1 MKIIT
6 LLSDFG
12 SFYPAQ
18 MKGVILSRLKD
29 KGSKEGRGTDVTFV
43 DIAHDIPP
51 QDVRA
56 GAFALLSTV
65 RYFPGGTIH
74 IAVVDPGVG
83 TQRLGLVV
91 ESGGQLFVG
100 PDNGLLLPAAHSLAT
115 PDMSGALRAYRI
127 AIPPDA
133 RPSSTFHGRDVFAPA
148 AALLAQGRSPAEIGP
163 RVNPKD
169 LSFGEAKKT
178 DRGIEATIIYVDRFG
193 NLILNLR
200 KVPTV
205 PVSLKGI
212 KLKSVW
218 TYARASRIEPLIT
231 LGSHGFAEIAVNQGN
246 AAEAFCLK
254 AGDRIDLEEI

>member
-1 MKIIT
+1 MTIIT

-18 MKGVILSRLKD
+18 MKGVILSRLRD
-29 KGSKEGRGTDVTFV
+29 KGSKEDRGMDVTFV

-56 GAFALLSTV
+56 GAFALLSTA

-83 TQRLGLVV
+83 TERMGLVV

-100 PDNGLLLPAAHSLAT
+100 PDNGLLLPAARSLITPGTPAT
-115 PDMSGALRAYRI
+115 IQAYRI
-127 AIPPDA
+127 TIPPEA
-133 RPSSTFHGRDVFAPA
+133 QPSSTFHGRDVFAPA
-148 AALLAQGRSPAEIGP
+148 AALLAQGKRPAEMGP
-163 RVNPKD
+163 RVRPKD

-178 DRGIEATIIYVDRFG
+178 ERGIEATIIYVDRFG
-193 NLILNLR
+193 NLILNMR
-200 KVPTV
+200 KVPSF
-205 PVSLKGI
+205 PVSLSGI
-212 KLKSVW
+212 KLKHVR
-218 TYARASRIEPLIT
+218 TYAQARRIEPLIT

-254 AGDRIDLEEI
+254 AGDRIELEEI